1 MGKDPNSETV
11 ADGVPEVVMVKDPE
25 VAATKAA
32 VVAETMAAPAWTS
45 IVALWV
51 AVPAP
56 LWALITTGHD
66 PDVVLCGVPASV
78 AVPFPL
84 SVSTSPPG
92 RELAVEIEGK
102 GKPVVVMI
110 ADIGTSTDAAKEP
123 DEVKAGD
130 DRVATVKLPGV
141 VAVPAMVWTLTGPLV
156 APLGTANTTEVSLDV
171 TTVAVWPCT
180 LTIGA
185 PAREVPVMV
194 T

>member
-1 MGKDPNSETV
+1 M
-11 ADGVPEVVMVKDPE
+11 
-25 VAATKAA
+25 
-32 VVAETMAAPAWTS
+32 
-45 IVALWV
+45 
-51 AVPAP
+51 
-56 LWALITTGHD
+56 
-66 PDVVLCGVPASV
+66 LCGVPASV

-92 RELAVEIEGK
+92 SELAVEIEGK

-156 APLGTANTTEVSLDV
+156 VA
-171 TTVAVWPCT
+171 TVRSRAEHQHAHSGEGEIEDIRRLVN
-180 LTIGA
+180 LS
-185 PAREVPVMV
+185 VK
-194 T
+194 